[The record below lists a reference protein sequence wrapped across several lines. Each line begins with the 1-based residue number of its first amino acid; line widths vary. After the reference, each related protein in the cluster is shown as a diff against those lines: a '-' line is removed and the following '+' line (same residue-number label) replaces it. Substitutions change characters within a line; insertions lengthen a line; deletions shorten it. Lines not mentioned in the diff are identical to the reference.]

1 MKRLLMT
8 VLALLSITIPS
19 LSFASVWSI
28 DPDHSSAQF
37 KIRHLMVSYVRG
49 EFGKVSG
56 AIRIDDK
63 EITNSKV
70 TATIDVPSINTGVE
84 KRDNHL
90 RSADFFDAV
99 KYPTITFI
107 SKKAIR
113 IGDGKFKIIGD
124 ITTHGITREVTL
136 DVEGPTP
143 QIKDK
148 RGNIKMG
155 ASATT
160 KISRKDF
167 GLRWNEVLETGGGVV
182 GDEVLISLEIEMVK
196 KQSASR

>member
-1 MKRLLMT
+1 MKRLLIT
-8 VLALLSITIPS
+8 VLALLSITLPS

-37 KIRHLMVSYVRG
+37 KIRHLMVSNVRG
-49 EFGKVSG
+49 EFGKLSG
-56 AIRIDDK
+56 TIMIDDK

-70 TATIDVPSINTGVE
+70 RATIDVSSINTGVE

-90 RSADFFDAV
+90 KADFFDAV

-113 IGDGKFKIIGD
+113 TADEKFKIIGD
-124 ITTHGITREVTL
+124 ITIHGITREVTL

-143 QIKDK
+143 QVKDK
-148 RGNIKMG
+148 RGNVKMG

-167 GLRWNEVLETGGGVV
+167 GLLWNEVLETGGVVV

-196 KQSASR
+196 KQSVLR